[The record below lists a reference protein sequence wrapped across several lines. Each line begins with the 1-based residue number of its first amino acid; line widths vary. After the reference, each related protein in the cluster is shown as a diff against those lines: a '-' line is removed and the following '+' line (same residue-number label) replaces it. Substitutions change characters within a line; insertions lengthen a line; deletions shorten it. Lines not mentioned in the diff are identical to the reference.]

1 MKATTAIDISQAD
14 TVRLVQEL
22 YDRGVPMERIE
33 VLYNSLDDYMA
44 GKYPE
49 ELTWQ

>member
-1 MKATTAIDISQAD
+1 VKTIEVDLSQAD

-22 YDRGVPMERIE
+22 YDRGVSMERIE

-49 ELTWQ
+49 EMAWQ